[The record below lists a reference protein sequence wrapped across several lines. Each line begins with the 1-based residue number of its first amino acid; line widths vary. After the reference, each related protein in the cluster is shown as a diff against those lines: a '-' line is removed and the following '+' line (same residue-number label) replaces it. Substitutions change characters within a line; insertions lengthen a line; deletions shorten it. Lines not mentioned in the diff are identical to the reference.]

1 MTDRPG
7 TTNRIRPPWQGG
19 GGRVGRVVSVV
30 LFLGVLIGSYY
41 WVIERVEVPADHV
54 LVLINKTGKSV
65 PPELGDQF
73 GDQVVFFPELV
84 SAISSRTGEEEEK
97 VRNRYKGIRYDVLT
111 EGRYFFNPY
120 FYKRMIFPMTIIG
133 VDEVGVKVRQYG
145 QPLPYPKS
153 VATEPNERG
162 PMSEKLTTGRYPI
175 NQLAYSVQKFP
186 ILVVPEGHAGV
197 VTMLSG
203 EEAKSSNTYT
213 VDPGHRGVQRET
225 LTPGR
230 YPYNPYL
237 EHIELVDLRSQ
248 KYDMLADDVIQFPSN
263 DSFTITMEGTIEWSI
278 RPDMVARVTVAY
290 GDKQDILNKV
300 ILPNTRSIARIQ
312 GSKLQ
317 AREFISGKTRTAFQ
331 HRFLDDLR
339 KKCWEQGIEIKSAL
353 VRDIQPPP
361 EIARLISQREQ
372 AAQEIERSMNQ
383 MEEAKSQAR
392 LVEQQEMQ
400 HQNAAV
406 GDARRDVVTNIKRA
420 EQSKVV
426 AVTEANQ
433 EFEVAKLTLEAAEK
447 EAAAVISRGAAEAKV
462 VLLEYEARAEP
473 LKYAVAAFGDGETY
487 AQQHYLTKVAP
498 SIKSILSNTE
508 GPFADIFK
516 QFHQMTPAGTGAPV
530 VNARVNEGGAQ

>member
-1 MTDRPG
+1 MTDRPV
-7 TTNRIRPPWQGG
+7 TTHRSLPPFRG
-19 GGRVGRVVSVV
+19 GGRVGRIVSLV
-30 LFLGVLIGSYY
+30 LLLVVLIGGYY
-41 WVIERVEVPADHV
+41 WFIERVEVPADHV

-65 PPELGDQF
+65 PAELYDKY
-73 GDQVVFFPELV
+73 GDQVVLYPELV
-84 SAISSRTGEEEEK
+84 SAVAAKTGETEEQ
-97 VRNRYKGIRYDVLT
+97 VRERYKGIRYEVMT

-120 FYKRMIFPMTIIG
+120 FFKRLIYPMSIVG
-133 VDEVGVKVRQYG
+133 VDEVGVKIRQFG
-145 QPLPYPKS
+145 RSLPYPKS

-162 PMSEKLTTGRYPI
+162 PMAEKLTTGRYPI
-175 NQLAYSVQKFP
+175 NPLAYSVQKFP
-186 ILVVPEGHAGV
+186 ILVIPEGHAGV
-197 VTMLSG
+197 VTLLSG
-203 EEAKSSNTYT
+203 DEARSSNTYT
-213 VDPGHRGVQRET
+213 VEAGHRGVQQQT

-237 EHIELVDLRSQ
+237 ENIELVDLRSQ
-248 KYDMLADDVIQFPSN
+248 TYDMLDNDVIQFPSN

-278 RPDMVARVTVAY
+278 RPDMVAQVTVAY
-290 GDKQDILNKV
+290 GDKQDILSKV

-331 HRFLDDLR
+331 NKFLDDLR

-353 VRDIQPPP
+353 VRDIQPPS
-361 EIARLISQREQ
+361 EIAGLISQREQ

-400 HQNAAV
+400 RQNAAV
-406 GDARRDVVTNIKRA
+406 GDARRDVVTVLKRA
-420 EQSKVV
+420 EQQKVV

-433 EFEVAKLTLEAAEK
+433 ELEVAKLTLEAAEK
-447 EAAAVISRGAAEAKV
+447 EAAAIVSRGHADAKV

-473 LKYAVAAFGDGETY
+473 LKQAVAAFGDGETY
-487 AQQHYLTKVAP
+487 AQQHFLTKVAP
-498 SIKSILSNTE
+498 SIRSILSNTE

-516 QFHQMTPAGTGAPV
+516 QFQQMPAGGSKSPV
-530 VNARVNEGGAQ
+530 VDARTNEGGGQ